1 MDIDLSSEI
10 FHCGIKRSIHAF
22 SKLWHIHEVLL
33 YLNCSEMTHKKEVL
47 EQPINVMSVTIVV
60 TESTVYAF
68 EYFALKSCLISS
80 KRRF

>member
-1 MDIDLSSEI
+1 
-10 FHCGIKRSIHAF
+10 
-22 SKLWHIHEVLL
+22 
-33 YLNCSEMTHKKEVL
+33 MTHKKEVL

-60 TESTVYAF
+60 TESIVYAF